1 MRTAFLSRSGRAW
14 LAIVGAWLIWALLSA
29 VELTSRLWFLKEPF
43 EFHTALLAKLP
54 LALVLAAVTPAILYL
69 SRRFPLLGAP
79 RRRRWEVHLAGCLI
93 LVALID
99 AISCAITSA
108 MSPEYSFSLGT
119 PREYVIRVLGLW
131 LLPIGLLYW
140 FIVLI
145 DHGIRHFVAARDQ
158 AEARA
163 RLEAQAAN
171 SRLEALK
178 LQLHPHFLF
187 NALHSIAA
195 LVRTGRSDEAVR
207 IAGGLGDLLRQ
218 LLDDAPIQEVPLRD
232 ELAFIR
238 DYLDIEM
245 IRFSDRLSVEYD
257 ISPGSEDALVPHLIL
272 QPLVE
277 NALRHGLQ
285 PLARGG
291 TLTISARTTG
301 DQLELTVA
309 DDGVG
314 LQPAEQINQRTG
326 RGLAN
331 VQSRLAA
338 LYGTRQ
344 SCELASLNG
353 SGSQTR
359 IVLPYRVAGSPGLV
373 SHR

>member
-1 MRTAFLSRSGRAW
+1 MRKKFLSLSPRAW
-14 LAIVGAWLIWALLSA
+14 LGILMAWLIWALLSA
-29 VELTSRLWFLKEPF
+29 VELTTRLWFMRAPF
-43 EFHTALLAKLP
+43 EFHVALLAKLP
-54 LALVLAAVTPAILYL
+54 LAAALAAVTPAILYL
-69 SRRFPLLGAP
+69 SRRFPLLGAQK
-79 RRRRWEVHLAGCLI
+79 RRRWEVHILGALI
-93 LVALID
+93 LVAFVD
-99 AISCAITSA
+99 ALSCAITSA
-108 MSPEYSFSLGT
+108 TTEYTFSLGT
-119 PREYVIRVLGLW
+119 PREYAIRVLGLW

-140 FIVLI
+140 FIVVV
-145 DHGIRHFVAARDQ
+145 DHGIRHFIAARDQ
-158 AEARA
+158 TEARA
-163 RLEAQAAN
+163 RLEAQAAT

-207 IAGGLGDLLRQ
+207 IAGGLGDLLRR

-245 IRFSDRLSVEYD
+245 IRFSDRLSVRYD
-257 ISPGSEDALVPHLIL
+257 VAPGIDDALVPHLIL

-291 TLTISARTTG
+291 ILTISARTLG
-301 DQLELTVA
+301 DQLELKVV

-314 LQPAEQINQRTG
+314 LHAAQQTNQRSG
-326 RGLAN
+326 RGLTN

-338 LYGTRQ
+338 LYGRQ
-344 SCELASLNG
+344 QSFELASRNG
-353 SGSQTR
+353 AGSEVR
-359 IVLPYRVAGSPGLV
+359 ILLPYHVANSTRLV